1 MSLSVIGRGGEK
13 VQVYETRNDALPVV
27 GTTGWK
33 PNKEKTKCAT
43 DFPERRATRSCWT
56 FQCTNVGEREGEVV
70 GATLGATVVAA
81 QPSNTSSR
89 GCNHCFAF
97 SSLGFT
103 FLLAGDLK
111 SCRPSLLMTLNLHI
125 ERIQTRK
132 KPTWIMDF

>member
-1 MSLSVIGRGGEK
+1 MSLSVIGRGEKK

-33 PNKEKTKCAT
+33 PNKEKTKCAS

-111 SCRPSLLMTLNLHI
+111 YCRPSLMRTLNLHI

-132 KPTWIMDF
+132 EPTWIMDF

>member
-1 MSLSVIGRGGEK
+1 MSLSVIGRGKKK
-13 VQVYETRNDALPVV
+13 VQVFETRNDALPVV

-56 FQCTNVGEREGEVV
+56 FQCTNVREREGEVV

-111 SCRPSLLMTLNLHI
+111 SCEPSLMMTLNLHI